1 MFRAR
6 PTIQH
11 LCLAL
16 ALAVLSSGAAAKRT
30 LVHSEKE
37 FDAYV
42 DPDTIERAGSISRMW
57 VLHDY
62 NVKHVYLQWSYWSQR
77 TLGEYDCRERRA
89 QTLAYSFHTGQM
101 GGGELILNGAL
112 PPGLWAP
119 VPSGSVVEKFWKIA
133 CGR

>member
-1 MFRAR
+1 MYLRGLLMKRF
-6 PTIQH
+6 
-11 LCLAL
+11 CLAL
-16 ALAVLSSGAAAKRT
+16 ALALLSGSAAAKRT

-42 DPDTIERAGSISRMW
+42 DPETVERVGSVARMW

-62 NVKHVYLQWSYWSQR
+62 NERHVYLQWSYWSQR
-77 TLGEYDCRERRA
+77 TLGEYDCGVRRA
-89 QTLAYSFHTGQM
+89 QTLAYSFHAGQM

-112 PPGLWAP
+112 PVGLWAP
-119 VPSGSVVEKFWKIA
+119 VPPGSVVEKFWKIA

>member
-6 PTIQH
+6 STIQH
-11 LCLAL
+11 LCLAF
-16 ALAVLSSGAAAKRT
+16 ALAVLSSNVAAKRT
-30 LVHSEKE
+30 LVHSERE

-42 DPDTIERAGSISRMW
+42 DPDTIERAGNISRMW

-62 NVKHVYLQWSYWSQR
+62 NEKHVYLQWSYWSQR

-89 QTLAYSFHTGQM
+89 QTLAYSFHAGQM